1 MTRTMIADEISYASQ
16 RILSAYNNAERV
28 YWRGVVEGLR
38 AARDGKAGLVR
49 RKALRDLARAEAR
62 YDLEAR
68 DYVLG
73 ILEGI
78 RRAGE

>member
-1 MTRTMIADEISYASQ
+1 MTCTMIADEISYASQ

-38 AARDGKAGLVR
+38 AARDGKAGRVR
-49 RKALRDLARAEAR
+49 RKALRDLERAEAR

-68 DYVLG
+68 EYFLG
-73 ILEGI
+73 VLEGI
-78 RRAGE
+78 RRAGK